1 MNTYRKHPGFT
12 IVELLI
18 VIVVIGILAAI
29 TIVAYNG
36 IQDRARSATLTS
48 DLTTS
53 AKQLKI
59 DQATNSS
66 YPATLPE
73 ANGNRGLKASAGTTY
88 SYTVNNAVTPQTFC
102 LSATNG
108 TMVSSITQDTS
119 ALPGGCTNLA
129 LGATSPNALIT
140 NGITTSTPYYDGG
153 AGPQSVTVDLGS
165 VQNVSVVKVW
175 HYYNDGRTYN
185 ATKTEVSTDNA
196 NWTTVFDSSTSG
208 TYAESASGKTTSFS
222 TRPVRYIR
230 DSTNGSSTN
239 VANHW
244 VEIQAF

>member
-1 MNTYRKHPGFT
+1 MRISKQKGFT

-36 IQDRARSATLTS
+36 LQDRARSATLLS
-48 DLTTS
+48 DLSSS
-53 AKQLKI
+53 AKQLKL
-59 DQATNSS
+59 DQATNNIF
-66 YPATLPE
+66 PATIAE
-73 ANGNRGLKASAGTTY
+73 ANGNKGLRASTGTTY
-88 SYTVNNAVTPQTFC
+88 SYTVNNAANPQTFC

-108 TMVSSITQDTS
+108 TQIGSITQDATAS
-119 ALPGGCTNLA
+119 PGGCTNLA
-129 LGATSPNALIT
+129 LNASSPNALIT

-165 VQNVSVVKVW
+165 TQNVSDVKVW
-175 HYYNDGRTYN
+175 HYYADGRTYN
-185 ATKTEVSTDNA
+185 STKTEVSTDNT
-196 NWTTVFDSSTSG
+196 NWTTVFDSSVSG
-208 TYAESASGKTTSFS
+208 TYAENANGKTTTFS
-222 TRPVRYIR
+222 TRPVCYIR

-239 VANHW
+239 IANHW